1 MWPLEAVYRTGKGEL
16 QVEMKVR
23 NPELL
28 SLDPKHLCWVI
39 GPCWTECKTLHAG
52 PATKIKLR
60 STGEPVYWGH

>member
-23 NPELL
+23 NPEPL

-39 GPCWTECKTLHAG
+39 GPCWAECKNLHAG
-52 PATKIKLR
+52 PATEIQLR
-60 STGEPVYWGH
+60 STGEPIYWGH